1 MSPGDSVASSAMTER
16 PASLRWSSERGALY
30 TLMLLDLYTLMLLD
44 LYTLMLLHVGI

>member
-30 TLMLLDLYTLMLLD
+30 TLMLLDAGIDRLLPK
-44 LYTLMLLHVGI
+44 M